1 MIYLNKED
9 FYEVYLNSIISDF
22 DHDTLT
28 MLYQPIIGSVA
39 VSLYLT
45 LYGDFKKKSDIATL
59 EELLCEMGIDITSLT
74 SAKAK
79 LEGIGLIR
87 TYYKKDK
94 EQSFFKFVL
103 YAPKTPKEFFDDI
116 LLKGLLIQKIG
127 EKKVQQYLRRY
138 KTKKLDLE
146 GYNEISASYKDV
158 YKTDM
163 NYDDYSSTLNIVGG
177 YGRKVIDVSKGFDNT
192 KFLSYLENLNILSKS
207 IKKSDMKKISEIA
220 LLYGVNEEII
230 ADYVS
235 QCYLPEEKDKIDYD
249 RLKDLCIKDKSYQV
263 LRKNGSNNIAYDSTS
278 KIGKKIE
285 IMQTYSALDYLK
297 LKQNNGAVSPSDVK
311 LITELNESYGLNS
324 SVINVLIDYCLERNN
339 NQLSRTYVTKI
350 AASINREGIT
360 STLDAMNYL
369 KQNNRRKKQDYQNDN
384 SSNNDSESENIS
396 KEDLSSLIE
405 GL

>member
-28 MLYQPIIGSVA
+28 MLYQPIVGSHA
-39 VSLYLT
+39 ISLYLT
-45 LYGDFKKKSDIATL
+45 LYADYKKKSDIASL
-59 EELLCEMGIDITSLT
+59 EDLLLEMGIDISNLT
-74 SAKAK
+74 EAKNK

-94 EQSFFKFVL
+94 EQSFLKFVL

-116 LLKGLLIQKIG
+116 LFKGLLISRIG

-146 GYNEISASYKDV
+146 GYNEISASFNDV
-158 YKTDM
+158 FKSSLDE
-163 NYDDYSSTLNIVGG
+163 NVYSSTLNIVGG
-177 YGRKVIDVSKGFDNT
+177 YGRKVIDISKGFDNA
-192 KFLSYLENLNILSKS
+192 KFLSSLENFNILPKA
-207 IKKSDMKKISEIA
+207 IKKSDMKKISELA
-220 LLYGVNEEII
+220 LLYGVNEEIMS
-230 ADYVS
+230 DYVS
-235 QCYLPEEKDKIDYD
+235 QAYRPEEKEKIDYEMV
-249 RLKDLCIKDKSYQV
+249 KELCVKDKSYQV
-263 LRKNGSNNIAYDSTS
+263 LRKNGSNNIAYSSTS
-278 KIGKKIE
+278 KMGKKVE
-285 IMQTYSALDYLK
+285 MMQTYSALDYLK
-297 LKQNNGAVSPSDVK
+297 IKQNNGAVSPSDVK

-350 AASINREGIT
+350 AASLNREGIT

-369 KQNNRRKKQDYQNDN
+369 KQNSRRKKLDVNISSPSDDN
-384 SSNNDSESENIS
+384 EENIT

>member
-28 MLYQPIIGSVA
+28 MLYQPIVGSHA
-39 VSLYLT
+39 ISLYLT
-45 LYGDFKKKSDIATL
+45 LYADYKKKSDISSL
-59 EELLCEMGIDITSLT
+59 EDLLLEMGIDITILT
-74 SAKAK
+74 EAKNK

-94 EQSFFKFVL
+94 GQSFLKFVL

-116 LLKGLLIQKIG
+116 LFKGLLISRIG

-138 KTKKLDLE
+138 KTKKLDLD
-146 GYNEISASYKDV
+146 GYNEISASFNDV
-158 YKTDM
+158 FKSSLDE
-163 NYDDYSSTLNIVGG
+163 DVYSSTLNIVGG
-177 YGRKVIDVSKGFDNT
+177 YGRKVIDVSKGFDNA
-192 KFLSYLENLNILSKS
+192 KFLSSLENFNILPKA
-207 IKKSDMKKISEIA
+207 IKKSDMKKISELA
-220 LLYGVNEEII
+220 LLYGVNEDIMG
-230 ADYVS
+230 DYVS
-235 QCYLPEEKDKIDYD
+235 QAYRPDEKEKIDYEMV
-249 RLKDLCIKDKSYQV
+249 KDLCVKDKSYQV
-263 LRKNGSNNIAYDSTS
+263 LRKNGSNNIAYSSTS
-278 KIGKKIE
+278 KMGKKVE
-285 IMQTYSALDYLK
+285 MMQTYSALDYLK
-297 LKQNNGAVSPSDVK
+297 IKQNNGAVSPSDVK

-369 KQNNRRKKQDYQNDN
+369 KQNSHRKKIDINI
-384 SSNNDSESENIS
+384 SSQTEESEENVT

>member
-28 MLYQPIIGSVA
+28 MLYQPIVGSHA
-39 VSLYLT
+39 ISLYLT
-45 LYGDFKKKSDIATL
+45 LYADYKKKSDIASL
-59 EELLCEMGIDITSLT
+59 EDLLLEMGIDITILT
-74 SAKAK
+74 EAKNK

-94 EQSFFKFVL
+94 GQSFLKFVL

-116 LLKGLLIQKIG
+116 LFKGLLISRIG

-138 KTKKLDLE
+138 KTKKLDLD
-146 GYNEISASYKDV
+146 GYNEISASFNDV
-158 YKTDM
+158 FKSSLDE
-163 NYDDYSSTLNIVGG
+163 DVYSSTLNIVGG
-177 YGRKVIDVSKGFDNT
+177 YGRKVIDVSKGFDNA
-192 KFLSYLENLNILSKS
+192 KFLSSLENFNILPKA
-207 IKKSDMKKISEIA
+207 IKKSDMKKISELA
-220 LLYGVNEEII
+220 LLYGVNEDIMG
-230 ADYVS
+230 DYVS
-235 QCYLPEEKDKIDYD
+235 QAYRPDEKEKIDYD
-249 RLKDLCIKDKSYQV
+249 MVKELCVKDKSYQV
-263 LRKNGSNNIAYDSTS
+263 LRKNGSNNIAYSSSS
-278 KIGKKIE
+278 KMGKKVE
-285 IMQTYSALDYLK
+285 MMQTYSALDYLK
-297 LKQNNGAVSPSDVK
+297 IKQNNGAVSPSDVK

-350 AASINREGIT
+350 AASINREGIS

-369 KQNNRRKKQDYQNDN
+369 KQNSRRKKIDVNI
-384 SSNNDSESENIS
+384 SSQTEESEENVT

>member
-28 MLYQPIIGSVA
+28 MLYQPIVGSHA
-39 VSLYLT
+39 ISLYLT
-45 LYGDFKKKSDIATL
+45 LYADYKKKSDICSL
-59 EELLCEMGIDITSLT
+59 EDLLLEMGIDITILT
-74 SAKAK
+74 EAKNK

-94 EQSFFKFVL
+94 GQSFLKFVL

-116 LLKGLLIQKIG
+116 LFKGLLISRIG

-138 KTKKLDLE
+138 KTKKLDLD
-146 GYNEISASYKDV
+146 GYNEISASFNDV
-158 YKTDM
+158 FKSSLDE
-163 NYDDYSSTLNIVGG
+163 DVYSSTLNIVGG
-177 YGRKVIDVSKGFDNT
+177 YGRKVIDVSKGFNNA
-192 KFLSYLENLNILSKS
+192 KFLSSLENFNILPKA
-207 IKKSDMKKISEIA
+207 IKKSDMKKISELA
-220 LLYGVNEEII
+220 LLYGVNEDIMG
-230 ADYVS
+230 DYVS
-235 QCYLPEEKDKIDYD
+235 QAYRPNEKEKIDYEMV
-249 RLKDLCIKDKSYQV
+249 KELCVKDKSYQV
-263 LRKNGSNNIAYDSTS
+263 LRKNGSNNIAYSATS
-278 KIGKKIE
+278 KMGKKVE
-285 IMQTYSALDYLK
+285 MMQTYSALDYLK
-297 LKQNNGAVSPSDVK
+297 IKQNNGAVSPSDVK

-350 AASINREGIT
+350 AASLNREGIS

-369 KQNNRRKKQDYQNDN
+369 KQNSRRKKIDVNI
-384 SSNNDSESENIS
+384 SSQTEESEENVT

>member
-28 MLYQPIIGSVA
+28 MLYQPIVGSHA
-39 VSLYLT
+39 ISLYLT
-45 LYGDFKKKSDIATL
+45 LYADYKKKSDISSL
-59 EELLCEMGIDITSLT
+59 EDLLLEMGIDITILT
-74 SAKAK
+74 EAKNK

-94 EQSFFKFVL
+94 GQSFLKFVL

-116 LLKGLLIQKIG
+116 LFKGLLISRIG

-138 KTKKLDLE
+138 KTKKLDLD
-146 GYNEISASYKDV
+146 GYNEISASFNDV
-158 YKTDM
+158 FKSSLDE
-163 NYDDYSSTLNIVGG
+163 DVYSSTLNIVGG
-177 YGRKVIDVSKGFDNT
+177 YGRKVIDVSKGFDNA
-192 KFLSYLENLNILSKS
+192 KFLSSLENFNILPKA
-207 IKKSDMKKISEIA
+207 IKKSDMKKISELA
-220 LLYGVNEEII
+220 LLYGVNEDIMG
-230 ADYVS
+230 DYVS
-235 QCYLPEEKDKIDYD
+235 QAYRPDEKGKIDYEMV
-249 RLKDLCIKDKSYQV
+249 KDLCVKDKSYQV
-263 LRKNGSNNIAYDSTS
+263 LRKNGSNNIAYSSTS
-278 KIGKKIE
+278 KMGKKVE
-285 IMQTYSALDYLK
+285 MMQTYSALDYLK
-297 LKQNNGAVSPSDVK
+297 IKQNNGAVSPSDVK

-369 KQNNRRKKQDYQNDN
+369 KQNSRHKKIDVNI
-384 SSNNDSESENIS
+384 SSQTEESEENVT

>member
-28 MLYQPIIGSVA
+28 MLYQPIVGSHA
-39 VSLYLT
+39 ISLYLT
-45 LYGDFKKKSDIATL
+45 IYADYKKKSDIASL
-59 EELLCEMGIDITSLT
+59 EDLLLEMGIDITILT
-74 SAKAK
+74 EAKNK

-94 EQSFFKFVL
+94 GQSFLKFVL

-116 LLKGLLIQKIG
+116 LFKGLLISRIG

-138 KTKKLDLE
+138 KTKKLDLD
-146 GYNEISASYKDV
+146 GYNEISASFNDV
-158 YKTDM
+158 FKSSLDE
-163 NYDDYSSTLNIVGG
+163 DVYSSTLNIVGG
-177 YGRKVIDVSKGFDNT
+177 YGRKVIDVSKGFDNA
-192 KFLSYLENLNILSKS
+192 KFLSSLENFNILPKA
-207 IKKSDMKKISEIA
+207 IKKSDMKKISELA
-220 LLYGVNEEII
+220 LLYGVNEDIMG
-230 ADYVS
+230 DYVS
-235 QCYLPEEKDKIDYD
+235 QAYRPDEKEKIDYD
-249 RLKDLCIKDKSYQV
+249 MVKELCVKDKSYQV
-263 LRKNGSNNIAYDSTS
+263 LRKNGSNNIAYSSSS
-278 KIGKKIE
+278 KMGKKVE
-285 IMQTYSALDYLK
+285 MMQTYSALDYLK
-297 LKQNNGAVSPSDVK
+297 IKQNNGAVSPSDVK

-350 AASINREGIT
+350 AASINREGIS

-369 KQNNRRKKQDYQNDN
+369 KQNSRRKKIDVNI
-384 SSNNDSESENIS
+384 SSQTEESEENVT

>member
-28 MLYQPIIGSVA
+28 MLYQPIVGSHA
-39 VSLYLT
+39 ISLYLT
-45 LYGDFKKKSDIATL
+45 LYADYKKKSDIASL
-59 EELLCEMGIDITSLT
+59 EDLLLEMGIDITILT
-74 SAKAK
+74 EAKNK

-94 EQSFFKFVL
+94 GQSFLKFVL

-116 LLKGLLIQKIG
+116 LFKGLLISRIG

-138 KTKKLDLE
+138 KTKKLDLD
-146 GYNEISASYKDV
+146 GYNEISTSFNDV
-158 YKTDM
+158 FKSSLDE
-163 NYDDYSSTLNIVGG
+163 DVYSSTLNIVGG
-177 YGRKVIDVSKGFDNT
+177 YGRKVIDVSKGFDNA
-192 KFLSYLENLNILSKS
+192 KFLSSLENLNILPKA
-207 IKKSDMKKISEIA
+207 IKKSDMKKISELA
-220 LLYGVNEEII
+220 LLYGVNEDIMG
-230 ADYVS
+230 DYVS
-235 QCYLPEEKDKIDYD
+235 QAYRPDEKEKIDYD
-249 RLKDLCIKDKSYQV
+249 MVKDLCVKDKSYQV
-263 LRKNGSNNIAYDSTS
+263 LRKNGSNNIAYSSTS
-278 KIGKKIE
+278 KMGKKVE
-285 IMQTYSALDYLK
+285 MMQTYSALDYLK
-297 LKQNNGAVSPSDVK
+297 IKQNNGAVSPSDVK

-350 AASINREGIT
+350 AASLNREGIS

-369 KQNNRRKKQDYQNDN
+369 KQNSRRKKIDVDIPSQTE
-384 SSNNDSESENIS
+384 ESEENVT

>member
-28 MLYQPIIGSVA
+28 MLYQPIVGSHA
-39 VSLYLT
+39 ISLYLT
-45 LYGDFKKKSDIATL
+45 LYADYKKKSDIASL
-59 EELLCEMGIDITSLT
+59 EDLLLEMGIDITILT
-74 SAKAK
+74 EAKNK

-94 EQSFFKFVL
+94 GQSFLKFVL

-116 LLKGLLIQKIG
+116 LFKGLLISRIG

-138 KTKKLDLE
+138 KTKKLDLD
-146 GYNEISASYKDV
+146 GYNEISASFNDV
-158 YKTDM
+158 FKSSLDE
-163 NYDDYSSTLNIVGG
+163 DVYSSTLNIVGG
-177 YGRKVIDVSKGFDNT
+177 YGRKVIDVSKGFDNA
-192 KFLSYLENLNILSKS
+192 KFLSSLENFNILPKA
-207 IKKSDMKKISEIA
+207 IKKSDMKKISELA
-220 LLYGVNEEII
+220 LLYGVNEDIMG
-230 ADYVS
+230 DYVS
-235 QCYLPEEKDKIDYD
+235 QAYRPDEKEKIDYD
-249 RLKDLCIKDKSYQV
+249 MVKELCVKDKSYQV
-263 LRKNGSNNIAYDSTS
+263 LRKNGSNNIAYSSSS
-278 KIGKKIE
+278 KMGKKVE
-285 IMQTYSALDYLK
+285 MMQTYSALDYLK
-297 LKQNNGAVSPSDVK
+297 IKQNNGAVSPSDVK

-350 AASINREGIT
+350 AASINREGIS

-369 KQNNRRKKQDYQNDN
+369 KQNSRRKKIDVNI
-384 SSNNDSESENIS
+384 SSQIEESEENVT

>member
-28 MLYQPIIGSVA
+28 MLYQPIVGSHA
-39 VSLYLT
+39 ISLYLT
-45 LYGDFKKKSDIATL
+45 LYADYKKKSDIASL
-59 EELLCEMGIDITSLT
+59 EDLLLEMGIDISNLT
-74 SAKAK
+74 EAKNK

-94 EQSFFKFVL
+94 EQSFLKFVL

-116 LLKGLLIQKIG
+116 LFKGLLISRIG

-138 KTKKLDLE
+138 KTKKLDLDE
-146 GYNEISASYKDV
+146 YNEISASFNDV
-158 YKTDM
+158 FKSSLDE
-163 NYDDYSSTLNIVGG
+163 NVYSSTLNIVGG
-177 YGRKVIDVSKGFDNT
+177 YGRKVIDISKGFDNA
-192 KFLSYLENLNILSKS
+192 KFLSSLENFNILPKA
-207 IKKSDMKKISEIA
+207 IKKSDMKKISELA
-220 LLYGVNEEII
+220 LLYGVNEEIMS
-230 ADYVS
+230 DYVS
-235 QCYLPEEKDKIDYD
+235 QAYRPEEKEKIDYD
-249 RLKDLCIKDKSYQV
+249 MVKELCVKDKSYQV
-263 LRKNGSNNIAYDSTS
+263 LRKNGSNNIAYSSTS
-278 KIGKKIE
+278 KMGKKVE
-285 IMQTYSALDYLK
+285 MMQTYSALDYLK
-297 LKQNNGAVSPSDVK
+297 IKQNNGAVSPSDVK

-350 AASINREGIT
+350 AASLNREGIT

-369 KQNNRRKKQDYQNDN
+369 KQNSRRKKVDVNISSPSDDN
-384 SSNNDSESENIS
+384 EENIT

>member
-28 MLYQPIIGSVA
+28 MLYQPIVGSHA
-39 VSLYLT
+39 ISLYLT
-45 LYGDFKKKSDIATL
+45 LYADYKKKSDIASL
-59 EELLCEMGIDITSLT
+59 EDLLLEMGIDITILT
-74 SAKAK
+74 EAKNK

-94 EQSFFKFVL
+94 GQSFLKFVL

-116 LLKGLLIQKIG
+116 LFKGLLISRIG

-138 KTKKLDLE
+138 KTKKLDLD
-146 GYNEISASYKDV
+146 GYNEISASFNDV
-158 YKTDM
+158 FKSSLDE
-163 NYDDYSSTLNIVGG
+163 DVYSSTLNIVGG
-177 YGRKVIDVSKGFDNT
+177 YGRKVIDVSKGFDNA
-192 KFLSYLENLNILSKS
+192 KFLSSLENFNILPKA
-207 IKKSDMKKISEIA
+207 IKKSDMKKISELA
-220 LLYGVNEEII
+220 LLYGVNEDIMG
-230 ADYVS
+230 DYVS
-235 QCYLPEEKDKIDYD
+235 QAYRPNEKEKIDYD
-249 RLKDLCIKDKSYQV
+249 MVKDLCVKDKSYQV
-263 LRKNGSNNIAYDSTS
+263 LRKNGSNNIAYSSTS
-278 KIGKKIE
+278 KMGKKVE
-285 IMQTYSALDYLK
+285 MMQTYSALDYLK
-297 LKQNNGAVSPSDVK
+297 IKQNNGAVSPSDVK

-369 KQNNRRKKQDYQNDN
+369 KQNSRRKKIDVNI
-384 SSNNDSESENIS
+384 SSQTEESEENVT

>member
-28 MLYQPIIGSVA
+28 MLYQPIVGSHA
-39 VSLYLT
+39 ISLYLT
-45 LYGDFKKKSDIATL
+45 LYADYKKKSDICSL
-59 EELLCEMGIDITSLT
+59 EDLLLEMGIDITILT
-74 SAKAK
+74 EAKNK

-94 EQSFFKFVL
+94 GQSFLKFVL

-116 LLKGLLIQKIG
+116 LFKGLLISRIG

-138 KTKKLDLE
+138 KTKKLDLD
-146 GYNEISASYKDV
+146 GYNEISASFNDV
-158 YKTDM
+158 FKSSLDE
-163 NYDDYSSTLNIVGG
+163 DVYSSTLNIVGG
-177 YGRKVIDVSKGFDNT
+177 YGRKVIDVSKGFDNS
-192 KFLSYLENLNILSKS
+192 KFLSSLENFNILPKA
-207 IKKSDMKKISEIA
+207 IKKSDMKKISELA
-220 LLYGVNEEII
+220 LLYGVNEDIMG
-230 ADYVS
+230 DYVS
-235 QCYLPEEKDKIDYD
+235 QAYRPNEKEKIDYEMV
-249 RLKDLCIKDKSYQV
+249 KELCVKDKSYQV
-263 LRKNGSNNIAYDSTS
+263 LRKNGSNNIAYSATS
-278 KIGKKIE
+278 KMGKKVE
-285 IMQTYSALDYLK
+285 MMQTYSALDYLK
-297 LKQNNGAVSPSDVK
+297 IKQNNGAVSPSDVK

-350 AASINREGIT
+350 AASLNREGIS

-369 KQNNRRKKQDYQNDN
+369 KQNSRRKKIDVNI
-384 SSNNDSESENIS
+384 SSQTEESEENVT

>member
-28 MLYQPIIGSVA
+28 MLYQPIVGSHA
-39 VSLYLT
+39 ISLYLT
-45 LYGDFKKKSDIATL
+45 LYADYKKKSDIASL
-59 EELLCEMGIDITSLT
+59 EDLLLEMGIDITILT
-74 SAKAK
+74 EAKNK

-94 EQSFFKFVL
+94 GQSFLKFVL

-116 LLKGLLIQKIG
+116 LFKGLLISRIG

-138 KTKKLDLE
+138 KTKKLDLD
-146 GYNEISASYKDV
+146 GYNEISASFNDV
-158 YKTDM
+158 FKSSLDE
-163 NYDDYSSTLNIVGG
+163 DVYSSTLNIVGG
-177 YGRKVIDVSKGFDNT
+177 YGRKVIDVSKGFDNA
-192 KFLSYLENLNILSKS
+192 KFLSSLENFNILPKA
-207 IKKSDMKKISEIA
+207 IKKSDMKKISELA
-220 LLYGVNEEII
+220 LLYGVNEDIMG
-230 ADYVS
+230 DYVS
-235 QCYLPEEKDKIDYD
+235 QAYRPDEKEKIDYD
-249 RLKDLCIKDKSYQV
+249 MVKELCVKDKSYQV
-263 LRKNGSNNIAYDSTS
+263 LRKNGSNNIAYSSSS
-278 KIGKKIE
+278 KMGKKVE
-285 IMQTYSALDYLK
+285 MMQTYSALDYLK
-297 LKQNNGAVSPSDVK
+297 IKQNNGAVSPSDVK

-350 AASINREGIT
+350 AASINREGIS

-369 KQNNRRKKQDYQNDN
+369 KQNSRRKKIDVNI
-384 SSNNDSESENIS
+384 SSQTEGSEENIT

>member
-28 MLYQPIIGSVA
+28 MLYQPIVGSHA
-39 VSLYLT
+39 ISLYLT
-45 LYGDFKKKSDIATL
+45 LYADYKKKSDIASL
-59 EELLCEMGIDITSLT
+59 EDLLLEMGIDITILT
-74 SAKAK
+74 EAKNK

-94 EQSFFKFVL
+94 GQSFLKFVL

-116 LLKGLLIQKIG
+116 LFKGLLISRIG

-138 KTKKLDLE
+138 KTKKLDLD
-146 GYNEISASYKDV
+146 GYNEISASFNDV
-158 YKTDM
+158 FKSSLDE
-163 NYDDYSSTLNIVGG
+163 DVYSSTLNIVGG
-177 YGRKVIDVSKGFDNT
+177 YGRKVIDVSKGFDNA
-192 KFLSYLENLNILSKS
+192 KFLSSLENLNILPKA
-207 IKKSDMKKISEIA
+207 IKKSDMKKISELA
-220 LLYGVNEEII
+220 LLYGVNEDIMG
-230 ADYVS
+230 DYVS
-235 QCYLPEEKDKIDYD
+235 QAYRPDEKEKIDYD
-249 RLKDLCIKDKSYQV
+249 MVKDLCVKDKSYQV
-263 LRKNGSNNIAYDSTS
+263 LRKNGSNNIAYSSTS
-278 KIGKKIE
+278 KMGKKVE
-285 IMQTYSALDYLK
+285 MMQTYSALDYLK
-297 LKQNNGAVSPSDVK
+297 IKQNNGAVSPSDVK

-350 AASINREGIT
+350 AASLNREGIS

-369 KQNNRRKKQDYQNDN
+369 KQNSRRKKIDVDIPSQTE
-384 SSNNDSESENIS
+384 ESEENVT

>member
-28 MLYQPIIGSVA
+28 MLYQPIVGSHA
-39 VSLYLT
+39 ISLYLT
-45 LYGDFKKKSDIATL
+45 LYADYKKKSEIASL
-59 EELLCEMGIDITSLT
+59 EDLLLEMGIDITILT
-74 SAKAK
+74 EAKNK

-94 EQSFFKFVL
+94 GQSFLKFVL

-116 LLKGLLIQKIG
+116 LFKGLLISRIG

-138 KTKKLDLE
+138 KTKKLDLD
-146 GYNEISASYKDV
+146 GYNEISASFNDV
-158 YKTDM
+158 FKSSLDE
-163 NYDDYSSTLNIVGG
+163 DVYSSTLNIVGG
-177 YGRKVIDVSKGFDNT
+177 YGRKVIDVSKGFDNA
-192 KFLSYLENLNILSKS
+192 KFLSSLENFNILPKA
-207 IKKSDMKKISEIA
+207 IKKSDMKKISELA
-220 LLYGVNEEII
+220 LLYGVNEDIMG
-230 ADYVS
+230 DYVS
-235 QCYLPEEKDKIDYD
+235 QAYRPDEKEKIDYD
-249 RLKDLCIKDKSYQV
+249 MVKELCVKDKSYQV
-263 LRKNGSNNIAYDSTS
+263 LRKNGSNNIAYSSSS
-278 KIGKKIE
+278 KMGKKVE
-285 IMQTYSALDYLK
+285 MMQTYSALDYLK
-297 LKQNNGAVSPSDVK
+297 IKQNNGAVSPSDVK

-350 AASINREGIT
+350 AASINREGIS

-369 KQNNRRKKQDYQNDN
+369 KQNSRRKKIDVNI
-384 SSNNDSESENIS
+384 SSQTEESEENVT

>member
-28 MLYQPIIGSVA
+28 MLYQPIVGSHA
-39 VSLYLT
+39 ISLYLT
-45 LYGDFKKKSDIATL
+45 LYADYKKKSDISSL
-59 EELLCEMGIDITSLT
+59 EDLLLEMGIDITILT
-74 SAKAK
+74 EAKNK

-94 EQSFFKFVL
+94 GQSFLKFVL

-116 LLKGLLIQKIG
+116 LFKGLLISRIG

-138 KTKKLDLE
+138 KTKKLDLD
-146 GYNEISASYKDV
+146 GYNEISASFNDV
-158 YKTDM
+158 FKSSLDE
-163 NYDDYSSTLNIVGG
+163 DVYSSTLNIVGG
-177 YGRKVIDVSKGFDNT
+177 YGRKVIDVSKGFDNA
-192 KFLSYLENLNILSKS
+192 KFLSSLENFNILPKA
-207 IKKSDMKKISEIA
+207 IKKSDMKKISELA
-220 LLYGVNEEII
+220 LLYGVNEDIMG
-230 ADYVS
+230 DYVS
-235 QCYLPEEKDKIDYD
+235 QAYRPDEKEKIDYEMV
-249 RLKDLCIKDKSYQV
+249 KDLCVKDKSYQV
-263 LRKNGSNNIAYDSTS
+263 LRKNGSNNIAYSSTS
-278 KIGKKIE
+278 KMGKKVE
-285 IMQTYSALDYLK
+285 MMQTYSALDYLK
-297 LKQNNGAVSPSDVK
+297 IKQNNGAVSPSDVK

-369 KQNNRRKKQDYQNDN
+369 KQNSRRKKIDVNI
-384 SSNNDSESENIS
+384 SSQTEESEENVT

>member
-28 MLYQPIIGSVA
+28 MLYQPIVGSHA
-39 VSLYLT
+39 ISLYLT
-45 LYGDFKKKSDIATL
+45 LYADYKKKSDIASL
-59 EELLCEMGIDITSLT
+59 EDLLLEMGIDITILSE
-74 SAKAK
+74 AKNK

-94 EQSFFKFVL
+94 GQSFLKFVL

-116 LLKGLLIQKIG
+116 LFKGLLISRIG

-138 KTKKLDLE
+138 KTKKLDLD
-146 GYNEISASYKDV
+146 GYNEISASFNDV
-158 YKTDM
+158 FKSSLDE
-163 NYDDYSSTLNIVGG
+163 DVYSSTLNIVGG
-177 YGRKVIDVSKGFDNT
+177 YGRKVIDVSKGFDNA
-192 KFLSYLENLNILSKS
+192 KFLSSLENFNILPKA
-207 IKKSDMKKISEIA
+207 IKKSDMKKISELA
-220 LLYGVNEEII
+220 LLYGVNEDIMG
-230 ADYVS
+230 DYVS
-235 QCYLPEEKDKIDYD
+235 QAYRPNEKEKIDYD
-249 RLKDLCIKDKSYQV
+249 MVKDLCVKDKSYQV
-263 LRKNGSNNIAYDSTS
+263 LRKNGSNNIAYSSTS
-278 KIGKKIE
+278 KMGKKVE
-285 IMQTYSALDYLK
+285 MMQTYSALDYLK
-297 LKQNNGAVSPSDVK
+297 IKQNNGAVSPSDVK

-369 KQNNRRKKQDYQNDN
+369 KQNSRRKKIDVNI
-384 SSNNDSESENIS
+384 SSQTEESEENVT

>member
-28 MLYQPIIGSVA
+28 MLYQPIVGSHA
-39 VSLYLT
+39 ISLYLT
-45 LYGDFKKKSDIATL
+45 LYADYKKKSDIASL
-59 EELLCEMGIDITSLT
+59 EDLLLEMGIDITILT
-74 SAKAK
+74 EAKNK

-94 EQSFFKFVL
+94 GQSFLKFVL

-116 LLKGLLIQKIG
+116 LFKGLLISRIG

-138 KTKKLDLE
+138 KTKKLDLD
-146 GYNEISASYKDV
+146 GYNEISASFNDV
-158 YKTDM
+158 FKSSLDE
-163 NYDDYSSTLNIVGG
+163 DVYSSTLNIVGG
-177 YGRKVIDVSKGFDNT
+177 YGRKVIDVSKGFDNA
-192 KFLSYLENLNILSKS
+192 KFLSSLENLNILPKA
-207 IKKSDMKKISEIA
+207 IKKSDMKKISELA
-220 LLYGVNEEII
+220 LLYGVNEDIMG
-230 ADYVS
+230 DYVS
-235 QCYLPEEKDKIDYD
+235 QSYRPDEKEKIDYD
-249 RLKDLCIKDKSYQV
+249 MVKDLCVKDKSYQV
-263 LRKNGSNNIAYDSTS
+263 LRKNGSNNIAYSSTS
-278 KIGKKIE
+278 KMGKKVE
-285 IMQTYSALDYLK
+285 MMQTYSALDYLK
-297 LKQNNGAVSPSDVK
+297 IKQNNGAVSPSDVK

-350 AASINREGIT
+350 AASLNREGIS

-369 KQNNRRKKQDYQNDN
+369 KQNSRRKKIDVDIPSQTE
-384 SSNNDSESENIS
+384 ESEENVT

>member
-28 MLYQPIIGSVA
+28 MLYQPIVGSHA
-39 VSLYLT
+39 ISLYLT
-45 LYGDFKKKSDIATL
+45 LYADYKKKSDIASL
-59 EELLCEMGIDITSLT
+59 EDLLLEMGIDISNLT
-74 SAKAK
+74 EAKNK

-94 EQSFFKFVL
+94 EQSFLKFVL

-116 LLKGLLIQKIG
+116 LFKGLLISRIG

-146 GYNEISASYKDV
+146 GYNEISASFNDV
-158 YKTDM
+158 FKSSLDE
-163 NYDDYSSTLNIVGG
+163 NVYSSTLNIVGG
-177 YGRKVIDVSKGFDNT
+177 YGRKVIDVSKGFDNA
-192 KFLSYLENLNILSKS
+192 KFLSSLENFNILPKA
-207 IKKSDMKKISEIA
+207 IKKSDMKKISELA
-220 LLYGVNEEII
+220 LLYGVNEEIMS
-230 ADYVS
+230 DYVS
-235 QCYLPEEKDKIDYD
+235 QAYRPEEKEKIDYEMV
-249 RLKDLCIKDKSYQV
+249 KELCVKDKSYQV
-263 LRKNGSNNIAYDSTS
+263 LRKNGSNNIAYSSTS
-278 KIGKKIE
+278 KMGKKVE
-285 IMQTYSALDYLK
+285 MMQTYSALDYLK
-297 LKQNNGAVSPSDVK
+297 IKQNNGAVSPSDVK

-350 AASINREGIT
+350 AASLNREGIT

-369 KQNNRRKKQDYQNDN
+369 KQNSRRKKLDVNISSPSDDN
-384 SSNNDSESENIS
+384 EENIT

>member
-28 MLYQPIIGSVA
+28 MLYQPIVGSHA
-39 VSLYLT
+39 ISLYLT
-45 LYGDFKKKSDIATL
+45 LYADYKKKSDIASL
-59 EELLCEMGIDITSLT
+59 EDLLLEMGIDITILT
-74 SAKAK
+74 EAKNK

-94 EQSFFKFVL
+94 GQSFLKFVL

-116 LLKGLLIQKIG
+116 LFKGLLISRIG

-138 KTKKLDLE
+138 KTKKLDLD
-146 GYNEISASYKDV
+146 GYNEISASFNDV
-158 YKTDM
+158 FKSSLDE
-163 NYDDYSSTLNIVGG
+163 DVYSSTLNIVGG
-177 YGRKVIDVSKGFDNT
+177 YGRKVIDVSKGFDNA
-192 KFLSYLENLNILSKS
+192 KFLSSLENYNILPKA
-207 IKKSDMKKISEIA
+207 IKKSDMKKISELA
-220 LLYGVNEEII
+220 LLYGVNEDIMG
-230 ADYVS
+230 DYVS
-235 QCYLPEEKDKIDYD
+235 QAYRPDEKEKIDYD
-249 RLKDLCIKDKSYQV
+249 MVKELCVKDKSYQV
-263 LRKNGSNNIAYDSTS
+263 LRKNGSNNIAYSSSS
-278 KIGKKIE
+278 KMGKKVE
-285 IMQTYSALDYLK
+285 MMQTYSALDYLK
-297 LKQNNGAVSPSDVK
+297 IKQNNGAVSPSDVK

-350 AASINREGIT
+350 AASINREGIS

-369 KQNNRRKKQDYQNDN
+369 KQNSRRKKIDVNI
-384 SSNNDSESENIS
+384 SSQIEESEENVT

>member
-28 MLYQPIIGSVA
+28 MLYQPIVGSHA
-39 VSLYLT
+39 ISLYLT
-45 LYGDFKKKSDIATL
+45 LYADYKKKNDIASL
-59 EELLCEMGIDITSLT
+59 EDLLLEMGIDITILT
-74 SAKAK
+74 EAKNK

-94 EQSFFKFVL
+94 GQSFLKFVL

-116 LLKGLLIQKIG
+116 LFKGLLISRIG

-138 KTKKLDLE
+138 KTKKLDLD
-146 GYNEISASYKDV
+146 GYNEISASFNDV
-158 YKTDM
+158 FKSSLDE
-163 NYDDYSSTLNIVGG
+163 DVYSSTLNIVGG
-177 YGRKVIDVSKGFDNT
+177 YGRKVIDVSKGFDNA
-192 KFLSYLENLNILSKS
+192 KFLSSLENFNILPKA
-207 IKKSDMKKISEIA
+207 IKKSDMKKISELA
-220 LLYGVNEEII
+220 LLYGVNEDIMG
-230 ADYVS
+230 DYVS
-235 QCYLPEEKDKIDYD
+235 QAYRPDEKEKIDYD
-249 RLKDLCIKDKSYQV
+249 MVKELCVKDKSYQV
-263 LRKNGSNNIAYDSTS
+263 LRKNGSNNIAYSSSS
-278 KIGKKIE
+278 KMGKKVE
-285 IMQTYSALDYLK
+285 MMQTYSALDYLK
-297 LKQNNGAVSPSDVK
+297 IKQNNGAVSPSDVK

-350 AASINREGIT
+350 AASINREGIS

-369 KQNNRRKKQDYQNDN
+369 KQNSRRKKIDVNI
-384 SSNNDSESENIS
+384 SSQIEESEENVT

>member
-28 MLYQPIIGSVA
+28 MLYQPIVGSHA
-39 VSLYLT
+39 ISLYLT
-45 LYGDFKKKSDIATL
+45 LYADYKKKSDIASL
-59 EELLCEMGIDITSLT
+59 EDLLLEMGIDISNLT
-74 SAKAK
+74 EAKNK

-94 EQSFFKFVL
+94 EQSFLKFVL

-116 LLKGLLIQKIG
+116 LFKGLLISRIG

-146 GYNEISASYKDV
+146 GYNEISASFNDV
-158 YKTDM
+158 FKSSLDE
-163 NYDDYSSTLNIVGG
+163 NVYSSTLNIVGG
-177 YGRKVIDVSKGFDNT
+177 YGRKVIDISKGFDNA
-192 KFLSYLENLNILSKS
+192 KFLSSLENFNILPKA
-207 IKKSDMKKISEIA
+207 IKKSDMKKISELA
-220 LLYGVNEEII
+220 LLYGVNEEIMS
-230 ADYVS
+230 DYVS
-235 QCYLPEEKDKIDYD
+235 QAYRPEEKEKIDYD
-249 RLKDLCIKDKSYQV
+249 MVKELCVKDKSYQV
-263 LRKNGSNNIAYDSTS
+263 LRKNGSNNIAYSSTS
-278 KIGKKIE
+278 KMGKKVE
-285 IMQTYSALDYLK
+285 MMQTYSALDYLK
-297 LKQNNGAVSPSDVK
+297 IKQNNGAVSPSDVK

-350 AASINREGIT
+350 AASLNREGIT

-369 KQNNRRKKQDYQNDN
+369 KQNSRRKKLDVNISSPSDDN
-384 SSNNDSESENIS
+384 EENIT